1 MAINTELLVGTLQHI
16 DHNRTEWH
24 QSSWRACF
32 AGHAVILAGGR
43 WAIPDPDHAL
53 ARVLK
58 PVRGDRKGD
67 VLVYG
72 TAEGWDGPLLR
83 GVPVPV
89 RARRVLGLD
98 DMQAKRLFCATNDL
112 PRLYTIVSDLCEEA
126 AA

>member
-1 MAINTELLVGTLQHI
+1 MPNADLLVKTLTHI
-16 DHNRTEWH
+16 DRNRTEWY
-24 QSSWRACF
+24 QGDWRACF
-32 AGHAVILAGGR
+32 AGHAAVLAGGR
-43 WAIPDPDHAL
+43 WAIPDADHAL

-58 PVRGDRKGD
+58 PVRSDRKGD

-72 TAEGWDGPLLR
+72 AAEGWDGPLLR

-98 DMQAKRLFCATNDL
+98 ADQAFRLFSATNTL
-112 PRLYTIVSDLCEEA
+112 PRLYTIVSELCQEA

>member
-1 MAINTELLVGTLQHI
+1 MPNAELLMTTLTHI
-16 DHNRTEWH
+16 DRNRTDWH
-24 QSSWRACF
+24 QGSWRDCF

-43 WAIPDPDHAL
+43 WAVQDPHHAL

-72 TAEGWDGPLLR
+72 AAEGWDGPLLR
-83 GVPVPV
+83 GVPVPI

-98 DMQAKRLFCATNDL
+98 EPQARRLFHVGNDL
-112 PRLYTIVSDLCEEA
+112 PRLYTIVSDLCSEA